1 MPAVVIRPPVRKKK
15 LGSYPTI
22 LVVFSITLA
31 LVVVGLFGLL
41 LAHAHK
47 LSDVVRQNLEVQV
60 YLERELPETEL
71 LRLQQDLGQ
80 LPAVAATA
88 AGQPQI
94 RFVSKEEGAQQ
105 LLQSTGEDY
114 RQFLGDNPLRDA
126 YVLKIRPAFTD
137 TLHLHQLERSLQ
149 SQRGVFEVQYPQNL
163 FTSINQNLTRL
174 SLLLLGFAGVLL
186 FVVVILINNTI
197 KLALFSQRF
206 LIRSMQLVGATRFY
220 IRGPFLRRA
229 TWQGLASGILAALA
243 LLALLQYA
251 YLSIEPLRLL
261 RDDTLLAAV
270 LLAVIGLGV
279 GIGFLSSWRAVNK
292 YLKMSLDDLY

>member
-1 MPAVVIRPPVRKKK
+1 MSAAVRPPVRKKK
-15 LGSYPTI
+15 LGSYPTL

-31 LVVVGLFGLL
+31 LIVVGLFGLL
-41 LAHAHK
+41 LLHAHK
-47 LSDVVRQNLEVQV
+47 LSDVVRQNLDVQV
-60 YLERELPETEL
+60 YLDRELPETEL
-71 LRLQQDLGQ
+71 LRLQQDLGR
-80 LPAVAATA
+80 LPAVAEKAD
-88 AGQPQI
+88 GQPQI

-126 YVLKIRPAFTD
+126 YVLKVRPTHTD
-137 TLHLHQLERSLQ
+137 TLHLHQLERAIQ
-149 SQRGVFEVQYPQNL
+149 GQRGVFEVQYPQNL
-163 FTSINQNLTRL
+163 FASINQNLTRL

-186 FVVVILINNTI
+186 FVVVVLINNTI

-220 IRGPFLRRA
+220 IQRPFLRRA

-251 YLSIEPLRLL
+251 YLSIPELGLL
-261 RDDTLLAAV
+261 RDDRLLAV
-270 LLAVIGLGV
+270 LLLAVLGLGT